1 MSKKIAE
8 LLGFSM
14 ALLKYSTVALLVSL
28 LAACD
33 APGTARLR
41 ELCITESFPKI
52 HKRVSAAGYYDGFQ
66 ECFDAIRFLVDW
78 DYQFVEC
85 REKKQRYI
93 SAIEPGL
100 YRISKVSQSSGL
112 CNEALLEQSRKQ
124 KLVDTGIFSMQGLCF
139 ALDEIEKP
147 EAKYGVFVGDSYT
160 RNLGNVFGSKIHA
173 AIHVRKGYGHPTKR
187 SMEIESFMLFPVPSV
202 SLSSFAS
209 AVSCRDIVPE
219 LVDVPGLASVNRYII
234 PTTPGKEST
243 HGNNRRAIPGGTA
256 G

>member
-124 KLVDTGIFSMQGLCF
+124 IGRYRDFLNAGLCF

-147 EAKYGVFVGDSYT
+147 EAKYGVFVGESYT
-160 RNLGNVFGSKIHA
+160 RNLGNVFGSKIRCS
-173 AIHVRKGYGHPTKR
+173 IHVRKGYGYPRKSR
-187 SMEIESFMLFPVPSV
+187 RNRELYVVSGSV
-202 SLSSFAS
+202 CQF
-209 AVSCRDIVPE
+209 
-219 LVDVPGLASVNRYII
+219 
-234 PTTPGKEST
+234 
-243 HGNNRRAIPGGTA
+243 
-256 G
+256 

>member
-124 KLVDTGIFSMQGLCF
+124 KFHYKDFLSAGLCF

-147 EAKYGVFVGDSYT
+147 EAKYGVFIGDSYT

-173 AIHVRKGYGHPTKR
+173 R
-187 SMEIESFMLFPVPSV
+187 SMFAKDMGTHEKVVEIESFMLLPVPSV

-209 AVSCRDIVPE
+209 VVSCRDIVPE
-219 LVDVPGLASVNRYII
+219 LVDVPGLASVDRYII